1 MYDNLEYMRNKK
13 TVVITGGNR
22 GIGLGITKVF
32 LKNNY
37 IVIVGS
43 RSPIVEDLNNFKNSI
58 IHLKIDVKKEDDHIK
73 IAKLAIEKTGRLDCY
88 INNAGYSKWKPID
101 KIDNLFLSEIIET
114 NLKGVFWGCKAASL
128 YLNSKNRSI
137 INISS
142 IAGKRGSSNNS
153 AYVSTK
159 FGVNGLTQSLSKE
172 LGSKKIRVNAVCP
185 VLIKTKGLISALEES
200 DAPGN
205 KGAVNFIK
213 DFTKS
218 NSPLMR
224 MPIAEEIGEMCL
236 FLSSDSASAI
246 TGQCINVDCGVLPQ

>member
-1 MYDNLEYMRNKK
+1 MHDNLDFMKNKK

-32 LKNNY
+32 LENNY
-37 IVIVGS
+37 LVIVGS
-43 RSPIVEDLNNFKNSI
+43 RGPIEEDLYNHKNFI
-58 IHLKIDVKKEDDHIK
+58 IQVKIDVKKEKDHIK
-73 IAKLAIEKTGRLDCY
+73 LTKLAIEKTGRLDCY
-88 INNAGYSKWKPID
+88 INNAGFSKWSPIG
-101 KIDNLFLSEIIET
+101 KIDNGFLSEIIET

-128 YLNSKNRSI
+128 YLNSENSSI

-153 AYVSTK
+153 AYVATK

-185 VLIKTKGLISALEES
+185 VLIETKGLISALEEK

-205 KGAVNFIK
+205 KGAFKFIK
-213 DFTKS
+213 DFTKI

-224 MPIAEEIGEMCL
+224 MPKSSEVGEMCL
-236 FLSSDSASAI
+236 YLASDKSKAI

>member
-1 MYDNLEYMRNKK
+1 MYDNLDFMKNKK

-32 LKNNY
+32 LENNY
-37 IVIVGS
+37 LVIVGS
-43 RSPIVEDLNNFKNSI
+43 RGPIEEDLYNHKNFI
-58 IHLKIDVKKEDDHIK
+58 IQVKIDVKKEKDHIK
-73 IAKLAIEKTGRLDCY
+73 LTKLAIEKTGRLDCY
-88 INNAGYSKWKPID
+88 INNAGFSKWSPIG
-101 KIDNLFLSEIIET
+101 KIDNGFLSEIIET

-128 YLNSKNRSI
+128 YLNSENSSI

-153 AYVSTK
+153 AYVATK

-185 VLIKTKGLISALEES
+185 VLIETKGLISALEEK

-205 KGAVNFIK
+205 KGAFKFIK
-213 DFTKS
+213 DFTKI

-224 MPIAEEIGEMCL
+224 MPKSSEVGEMCL
-236 FLSSDSASAI
+236 YLASDKSKAI